1 MKIKIQYFWGT
12 STFQYLPLAFNNGKK
27 KKKLVYQSH
36 GFAFIACIAA
46 TLQGNYITHDK
57 SDESFPPYIVVEKY
71 ICY

>member
-27 KKKLVYQSH
+27 KKLVYQSH
-36 GFAFIACIAA
+36 GFAFIVCIAA